1 MLRSALLKMT
11 VAPCLAASSAIDL
24 PISTKKGLFVAKSD
38 TPIVTIDLVAE
49 SDSAFET
56 PATATE
62 NNKPAIKAIRFMT
75 CSFYAFSLL

>member
-1 MLRSALLKMT
+1 
-11 VAPCLAASSAIDL
+11 
-24 PISTKKGLFVAKSD
+24 VAKSD